1 MSASTRKPPDSPES
15 STKTAK
21 SRRNEDAPSFRLT
34 RILLLFV
41 GAIAAVWLITKLISS
56 PDSTTATQPV
66 ITQRA
71 DKAALHAEASFRQYL
86 GWRLSQPG
94 VTPGAYVMALEEIS
108 LQGSTMVL
116 SLSVRDYDEAVKLC
130 NIAFVDWPARE
141 EQGIRRVKVV
151 LSSSRYSILAESSRK
166 ASGEEI
172 CR

>member
-1 MSASTRKPPDSPES
+1 
-15 STKTAK
+15 
-21 SRRNEDAPSFRLT
+21 
-34 RILLLFV
+34 
-41 GAIAAVWLITKLISS
+41 
-56 PDSTTATQPV
+56 
-66 ITQRA
+66 
-71 DKAALHAEASFRQYL
+71 
-86 GWRLSQPG
+86 LSQPG
-94 VTPGAYVMALEEIS
+94 VTPRAYVVALEEIS

>member
-1 MSASTRKPPDSPES
+1 M
-15 STKTAK
+15 
-21 SRRNEDAPSFRLT
+21 
-34 RILLLFV
+34 
-41 GAIAAVWLITKLISS
+41 AAFWLITKLISS
-56 PDSTTATQPV
+56 PNSTTATQPV
-66 ITQRA
+66 TKERA
-71 DKAALHAEASFRQYL
+71 DKAALHAGVSFRQYL

-94 VTPGAYVMALEEIS
+94 VTPRAYAVALEEIS

-141 EQGIRRVKVV
+141 EHGITRVKVV
-151 LSSSRYSILAESSRK
+151 LSSSRYSILAESTRK